1 MARVEDSGRAHAAG
15 EPLRPRRMRARRLRM
30 SDLELEEVHARFR
43 HRLLGELDGLV
54 EDVSLHGMAVVIA
67 GGARY
72 QDLVTTGDRIDD
84 LAITCVAPS
93 GRGDDGSAVVRRVA
107 ERGADLVLGLELD
120 ASSIDLG
127 QLHRHG
133 ARVDF
138 ARRWARARQAAEY
151 PQVQA
156 AFRTWVAELHTVL
169 DSAQR
174 FLDAEDRALATRDL
188 RTAHEARR
196 EALAVVGP
204 DLTTRFA
211 ASRAQLAA
219 LVDGFSEQQHAEHRA
234 YAALH
239 LHRFSRQAPL
249 PRRALDRPLGY
260 AGDYE
265 MMNMLYRDPA
275 EGDTL
280 FGQALNICYTEE
292 PAAVANKNRI
302 AYLGALIR
310 RTVAD
315 RPDGRV
321 RIASLGCGPAREIQ
335 VLLQESPEL
344 GPRLEV
350 ALIDQELGAIAHC
363 EQTLAPLAATTGAR
377 IHVMHERLR
386 NLLPRNS
393 LLQKLGPCALIYSA
407 GLFDYLQD
415 RAFSRMLSVLFEALL
430 PGGVVA
436 VGNVATHNPS
446 RWVMEYL
453 TEWFL
458 IHRSPLDLLRLASEL
473 RGSAASMTVDAEPS
487 GVNLF
492 LLVRR

>member
-1 MARVEDSGRAHAAG
+1 MVRVEDRD
-15 EPLRPRRMRARRLRM
+15 RAR
-30 SDLELEEVHARFR
+30 
-43 HRLLGELDGLV
+43 
-54 EDVSLHGMAVVIA
+54 
-67 GGARY
+67 
-72 QDLVTTGDRIDD
+72 
-84 LAITCVAPS
+84 
-93 GRGDDGSAVVRRVA
+93 
-107 ERGADLVLGLELD
+107 
-120 ASSIDLG
+120 
-127 QLHRHG
+127 
-133 ARVDF
+133 
-138 ARRWARARQAAEY
+138 AAEY

-156 AFRTWVAELHTVL
+156 AFKSWVAELHTVL

-174 FLDAEDRALATRDL
+174 FLDAEERALASEDR
-188 RTAHEARR
+188 RTAQQSWRDV
-196 EALAVVGP
+196 LAVAGP
-204 DLTTRFA
+204 DLTARFA

-219 LVDGFSEQQHAEHRA
+219 LVGGFSEQQHAEHRA
-234 YAALH
+234 YAARH

-249 PRRALDRPLGY
+249 PRRALDKPLGY

-310 RTVAD
+310 RTLAD
-315 RPDGRV
+315 RSDRSDGRV
-321 RIASLGCGPAREIQ
+321 RIASIGCGPAREIE

-350 ALIDQELGAIAHC
+350 ALIDQEVRAIAHC
-363 EQTLAPLAATTGAR
+363 EQALAPLAATTGAR
-377 IHVMHERLR
+377 IHVVHERLR

-393 LLQKLGPCALIYSA
+393 LLQKHGPCALIYSA

-415 RAFSRMLSVLFEALL
+415 RTFRRMLSVLFEALL

-436 VGNVATHNPS
+436 VGNVAEHNPS

-458 IHRSPLDLLRLASEL
+458 LHRSPLDLLRLASEL
-473 RGSAASMTVDAEPS
+473 RGTAASMSVDTEPS